1 MGILKMENSIK
12 MLKENISELGN
23 RKIAFVLEGRDASG
37 KGGFVKLLIKNDIN
51 FVYRHQGMPTK
62 TRMKKW
68 LSDYEKIMPKKSEV
82 VIYDRSWHTRSW
94 VQPVFNYCTKRQ
106 YINHMRKV
114 AEWEN
119 KMLTEKNV
127 EIYKN
132 WISISKE
139 RQTIVLENRKI
150 NKPYKYSPSDALA
163 IEYFD
168 AITEAKE
175 KMFLACPNWNIVQ
188 KDTGK
193 IELLDALIR
202 ATG

>member
-1 MGILKMENSIK
+1 MIDILKK
-12 MLKENISELGN
+12 NIQNLGE

-37 KGGFVKLLIKNDIN
+37 KGGFVKLLIKHNIN
-51 FVYRHQGMPTK
+51 FIYRHQGMPTQ

-68 LSDYEKIMPKKSEV
+68 LSDYERIMPKKGEV

-94 VQPVFNYCTKRQ
+94 VQPVYGYCTERQ

-114 AEWEN
+114 AKWEN

-139 RQTIVLENRKI
+139 RQAQVLENRKI

-163 IEYFD
+163 LDYYE

-175 KMFLACPNWNIVQ
+175 RMFRDCPTWNIVQ
-188 KDTGK
+188 KDTSK
-193 IELLDALIR
+193 AELLEALIR
-202 ATG
+202 NTS

>member
-1 MGILKMENSIK
+1 MIDILKK
-12 MLKENISELGN
+12 NIQNLGD

-37 KGGFVKLLIKNDIN
+37 KGGFVKLLIKHNIN
-51 FVYRHQGMPTK
+51 FIYRHQGMPTQ

-68 LSDYEKIMPKKSEV
+68 LSDYERIMPKKGEI

-94 VQPVFNYCTKRQ
+94 VQPVYGYCTERQ

-114 AEWEN
+114 AKWEN

-139 RQTIVLENRKI
+139 RQAQVLENRKI

-163 IEYFD
+163 IDYFD

-175 KMFLACPNWNIVQ
+175 RMFRDCPTWNIVE
-188 KDTGK
+188 KDTSK
-193 IELLDALIR
+193 AELLEALIR
-202 ATG
+202 NTS

>member
-1 MGILKMENSIK
+1 MKNTIN
-12 MLKENISELGN
+12 MLKENISEMGD

-37 KGGFVKLLIKNDIN
+37 KGGFVKLLLKHDIP

-68 LSDYEKIMPKKSEV
+68 LSDYERVMPKKGE
-82 VIYDRSWHTRSW
+82 ITIFDRSWHTRSW
-94 VQPVFNYCTKRQ
+94 VHPVFGYCTKQQ
-106 YINHMRKV
+106 YVNHMRKV
-114 AEWEN
+114 YKWEQ
-119 KMLTEKNV
+119 KQEKQGI

-132 WISISKE
+132 WISISKD
-139 RQTIVLENRKI
+139 RQAEVLERRKI
-150 NKPYKYSPSDALA
+150 NKPWKYTSSDALA
-163 IEYFD
+163 IDYFD
-168 AITEAKE
+168 AITDAKE
-175 KMFLACPNWNIVQ
+175 KMFKDCPNWNIVS

>member
-1 MGILKMENSIK
+1 MENTIN
-12 MLKENISELGN
+12 MLKENISEMGD

-37 KGGFVKLLIKNDIN
+37 KGGFVKLLLKHDIP

-68 LSDYEKIMPKKSEV
+68 LSDYERVMPKKGE
-82 VIYDRSWHTRSW
+82 ITIFDRSWHTRSW
-94 VQPVFNYCTKRQ
+94 VHPVFGYCTKQQ
-106 YINHMRKV
+106 YVNHMRKV
-114 AEWEN
+114 YKWEQ
-119 KMLTEKNV
+119 KQEKQGI

-132 WISISKE
+132 WISISKD
-139 RQTIVLENRKI
+139 RQAEVLERRKI
-150 NKPYKYSPSDALA
+150 NKPWKYTPSDALA
-163 IEYFD
+163 INYFD
-168 AITEAKE
+168 AITDAKE
-175 KMFLACPNWNIVQ
+175 KMFSATKEWNIVQ

>member
-1 MGILKMENSIK
+1 MINILKQ
-12 MLKENISELGN
+12 NIQNLGN

-37 KGGFVKLLIKNDIN
+37 KGGFVKLLIKHDIN

-68 LSDYEKIMPKKSEV
+68 LSDYERIMPKKGEI

-94 VQPVFNYCTKRQ
+94 VQPVFGYCTKQQ
-106 YINHMRKV
+106 YINHMRRV
-114 AEWEN
+114 ATWEN

-163 IEYFD
+163 IDYFD
-168 AITEAKE
+168 AITDAKE
-175 KMFLACPNWNIVQ
+175 KMFLACPNWNVVQ

-193 IELLDALIR
+193 IELLEALIR
-202 ATG
+202 VTD

>member
-1 MGILKMENSIK
+1 MINILKQ
-12 MLKENISELGN
+12 NIQNLGN

-37 KGGFVKLLIKNDIN
+37 KGGFVKLLLKNNIP

-68 LSDYEKIMPKKSEV
+68 LSDYERIMPKKGEI

-94 VQPVFNYCTKRQ
+94 VQPVYGYYTQRQ
-106 YINHMRKV
+106 YINHIRKV
-114 AEWEN
+114 AKWEN

-163 IEYFD
+163 IEYFE
-168 AITEAKE
+168 AITDAKE

-193 IELLDALIR
+193 TELLEALIR
-202 ATG
+202 ATD

>member
-1 MGILKMENSIK
+1 MIDILKK
-12 MLKENISELGN
+12 NIQNLGD

-37 KGGFVKLLIKNDIN
+37 KGGFVKLLIKHNIN
-51 FVYRHQGMPTK
+51 FIYRHQGMPTQ

-68 LSDYEKIMPKKSEV
+68 LSDYERIMPKKGEI

-94 VQPVFNYCTKRQ
+94 VQPVYGYCTERQ

-114 AEWEN
+114 AKWEN

-139 RQTIVLENRKI
+139 RQAQVLENRKI
-150 NKPYKYSPSDALA
+150 NKPYKYSSSDALA
-163 IEYFD
+163 IDYFD

-175 KMFLACPNWNIVQ
+175 RMFRDCPTWNIVE
-188 KDTGK
+188 KDTSK
-193 IELLDALIR
+193 AELLEALIR
-202 ATG
+202 NTS

>member
-1 MGILKMENSIK
+1 MKNAIE
-12 MLKENISELGN
+12 MLRENISQMGN

-37 KGGFVKLLIKNDIN
+37 KGGFVKLLIKNDIP

-62 TRMKKW
+62 TRMQKW

-94 VQPVFNYCTKRQ
+94 VHPVYGYCTKQQ
-106 YINHMRKV
+106 YINHMRNV
-114 AEWEN
+114 ANWEF
-119 KMLTEKNV
+119 KMRTEKNV

-139 RQTIVLENRKI
+139 RQAEVLERRKI
-150 NKPYKYSPSDALA
+150 FKPYKYSSSDALA
-163 IEYFD
+163 IQYFD
-168 AITEAKE
+168 AITDAKE
-175 KMFLACPNWNIVQ
+175 KMFSATKEWNIVQ

>member
-1 MGILKMENSIK
+1 MIDILKQ
-12 MLKENISELGN
+12 NIQNLGN

-37 KGGFVKLLIKNDIN
+37 KGGFVKLLIKNNIN

-68 LSDYEKIMPKKSEV
+68 LSDYERIMPKKGEI

-94 VQPVFNYCTKRQ
+94 VQPVYGYCTKQQ
-106 YINHMRKV
+106 YINHIRKV
-114 AEWEN
+114 ALWEE

-163 IEYFD
+163 IDYFD

-175 KMFLACPNWNIVQ
+175 KMFLACPNWNVVQ

-193 IELLDALIR
+193 IELLEALIR
-202 ATG
+202 ATD

>member
-1 MGILKMENSIK
+1 MIDILKK
-12 MLKENISELGN
+12 NIQNLGD

-37 KGGFVKLLIKNDIN
+37 KGGFVKLLIKHNIN
-51 FVYRHQGMPTK
+51 FIYRHQGMPTQ

-68 LSDYEKIMPKKSEV
+68 LSDYERIMPKKGEV

-94 VQPVFNYCTKRQ
+94 VQPVYGYCTERQ

-114 AEWEN
+114 AKWEN

-139 RQTIVLENRKI
+139 RQAQVLENRKI

-163 IEYFD
+163 LDYYE

-175 KMFLACPNWNIVQ
+175 RMFRDCPTWNIVQ
-188 KDTGK
+188 KDTSK
-193 IELLDALIR
+193 AELLEALIR
-202 ATG
+202 NTS

>member
-1 MGILKMENSIK
+1 MGTIKMENTIK

-37 KGGFVKLLIKNDIN
+37 KGGFVKLLLKHDIP

-68 LSDYEKIMPKKSEV
+68 LSDYERIMPKKGEI
-82 VIYDRSWHTRSW
+82 VIFDRSWHTRSW
-94 VQPVFNYCTKRQ
+94 VHPVFNYCTKQQ

-114 AEWEN
+114 AKWEN
-119 KMLTEKNV
+119 KMETEKNI

-139 RQTIVLENRKI
+139 RQSIVLENRKI
-150 NKPYKYSPSDALA
+150 NKPYKYTASDALA
-163 IEYFD
+163 IDYFE
-168 AITEAKE
+168 AITNAKE
-175 KMFLACPNWNIVQ
+175 IMFSTCPTWNIVK